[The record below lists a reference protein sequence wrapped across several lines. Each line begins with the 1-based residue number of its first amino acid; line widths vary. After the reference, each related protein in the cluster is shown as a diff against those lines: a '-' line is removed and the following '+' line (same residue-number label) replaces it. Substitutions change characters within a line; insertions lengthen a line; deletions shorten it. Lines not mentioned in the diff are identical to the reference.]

1 MEMYKNIIKLSIPT
15 LLFLGVGIYGYHFF
29 YSCKI
34 SIFFVILWSFITSIR
49 INKEI
54 DNYKFSKYIVI
65 MIMLINILYSIY
77 YFINTNSSMYWIK
90 CIGYYKGCGLKSYSY
105 SYYYDV
111 VYYDYKN
118 TRHCISDPHR
128 EPYRGKI
135 GDCFLIFAQN
145 DHGRIIS
152 TKPTLIDLEKYKYP
166 VPCISKNIEVGNDSY
181 EYAKYSPDIAYNSFG
196 LNIVLKASTYD
207 SSYISFYD
215 LKNKIQYI
223 GRNKSNMDTILVYFN
238 INPEFY
244 TGWHICPDSL
254 CTSENYDKVLEGG
267 YGYLFRGKIYSK
279 EETEKYWNIIEQ
291 YKLRNAN
298 EN

>member
-1 MEMYKNIIKLSIPT
+1 MSSLYVNIVSFPISRLLIFGVILLIFHLIYPCNYSIFLV
-15 LLFLGVGIYGYHFF
+15 LLWMLMIAINLWNKIY
-29 YSCKI
+29 SSKI
-34 SIFFVILWSFITSIR
+34 SSIMFVFLVIICSFLIIFYYLVRNQSVYSF
-49 INKEI
+49 
-54 DNYKFSKYIVI
+54 
-65 MIMLINILYSIY
+65 
-77 YFINTNSSMYWIK
+77 K
-90 CIGYYKGCGLKSYSY
+90 CIGYFNYDIYAHYHYNYNLF
-105 SYYYDV
+105 YYDENQV
-111 VYYDYKN
+111 CHNVSIVENQPNKEN
-118 TRHCISDPHR
+118 NV
-128 EPYRGKI
+128 
-135 GDCFLIFAQN
+135 CF
-145 DHGRIIS
+145 IIYVNGEDNQIVNQQ
-152 TKPTLIDLEKYKYP
+152 PTSIDLEKYKYP

-196 LNIVLKASTYD
+196 LNIVLTASTYD

-223 GRNKSNMDTILVYFN
+223 GRNKSNLDTILVYSN

-291 YKLRNAN
+291 YKLRLNQ
-298 EN
+298 